1 MYAPASPISSQY
13 RGPHEAI
20 AQAGK
25 DRSRG
30 TENTSDPDA
39 SFECIKPPGDRCC
52 DGLAINTIR
61 LLHSKFL
68 RQGDS
73 ILIDRPGRGGRRK
86 AKLSKADEAAFL
98 KQFHDAAEAGKVI
111 TVDEI
116 KLAFENLVGHAVNV
130 SSIYRLM
137 ARAGWRKIVPR
148 PRHPKK
154 KPDAE
159 EGFKKSIWS
168 PSPPPN

>member
-1 MYAPASPISSQY
+1 MRPQAPFPPNTATRMRQLLKQAKTVPEALRIQAILMRASSASSPQ
-13 RGPHEAI
+13 EI
-20 AQAGK
+20 AAA
-25 DRSRG
+25 
-30 TENTSDPDA
+30 T
-39 SFECIKPPGDRCC
+39 
-52 DGLAINTIR
+52 GLAINTIR

-68 RQGDS
+68 RQGES
-73 ILIDRPGRGGRRK
+73 ILIDRTGRGGRRK
-86 AKLSKADEAAFL
+86 AKLSKADEEAFL
-98 KQFHDAAEAGKVI
+98 QQFHDAAAAGKVI

-116 KLAFENLVGHAVNV
+116 KLAFEKQVGHTVNV

-168 PSPPPN
+168 SSPPPN

>member
-1 MYAPASPISSQY
+1 MRPAAPFPPETASRMRQLLKQAKTVPEALRIQAILMRASNAASPQ
-13 RGPHEAI
+13 EI
-20 AQAGK
+20 AAA
-25 DRSRG
+25 
-30 TENTSDPDA
+30 T
-39 SFECIKPPGDRCC
+39 
-52 DGLAINTIR
+52 GLAVNTIR

-68 RQGDS
+68 REGER

-86 AKLSKADEAAFL
+86 AKLSKADEEAFL
-98 KQFHDAAEAGKVI
+98 KQFHEAAEAGRVI

-116 KLAFENLVGHAVNV
+116 KLAFEKRVGHAVNI
-130 SSIYRLM
+130 SSVYRLM

-159 EGFKKSIWS
+159 EGFKKSMSSWS
-168 PSPPPN
+168 PPQN

>member
-1 MYAPASPISSQY
+1 MRPQAPFPANTAARMRQLLKQAKTVPEALRIQAILMRASSASSPQ
-13 RGPHEAI
+13 EI
-20 AQAGK
+20 AAA
-25 DRSRG
+25 
-30 TENTSDPDA
+30 T
-39 SFECIKPPGDRCC
+39 
-52 DGLAINTIR
+52 GLAINTIR

-68 RQGDS
+68 RQGES
-73 ILIDRPGRGGRRK
+73 ILVDCLGRGGRRK

-116 KLAFENLVGHAVNV
+116 KQAFENLVGHAVNV